1 MLIIQTT
8 SESKKKLKIIATE
21 LLNKK
26 LTACTHLNKISSSY
40 IWENEIVNKKEH
52 TLTIKTLEKH
62 KKNIVSIIKKLHN
75 YEIFELFCYETSS
88 LNKSYEKWFKGQ
100 LK

>member
-40 IWENEIVNKKEH
+40 IWENEIVNKKEY

-88 LNKSYEKWFKGQ
+88 LNKGYEKWFKGQ